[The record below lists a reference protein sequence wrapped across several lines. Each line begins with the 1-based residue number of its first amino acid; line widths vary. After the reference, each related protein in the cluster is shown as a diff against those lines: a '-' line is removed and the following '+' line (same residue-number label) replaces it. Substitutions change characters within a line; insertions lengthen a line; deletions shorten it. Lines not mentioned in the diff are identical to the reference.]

1 MVKSNVQKGRNDGM
15 RFHSL
20 TPTVTTL
27 SSHTRSL
34 SPSLLR
40 YSLRSCSRPEQ
51 HLRPRVEFESP
62 RVYCTVHVRVWA
74 VRNLSEVY
82 LLSIKVFDV
91 LSYERPE
98 KFPNNAVQRTR

>member
-1 MVKSNVQKGRNDGM
+1 M

-20 TPTVTTL
+20 TPTVTTV

-34 SPSLLR
+34 SPGLLR

-62 RVYCTVHVRVWA
+62 GFIVTVHVRVWA
-74 VRNLSEVY
+74 VRNLSEVHM
-82 LLSIKVFDV
+82 VFV
-91 LSYERPE
+91 VTSPCLAFLR
-98 KFPNNAVQRTR
+98 VT